1 MKVLLLTFVIAALQ
15 SDTTALV
22 DASKDA
28 KTKRKAST
36 TKVITNADVK
46 KSKGKV
52 VVKPGTAPAT
62 EPKQEPT
69 SLEKQA
75 TDRTARLAK
84 EAKVAELQKTIARLE
99 AEVAALE
106 QSYYEANDLDYR
118 DKVIVQRFNEAKQKL
133 DAAKA
138 ELEAVTQ
145 SPGHPAPGDRETG

>member
-1 MKVLLLTFVIAALQ
+1 MKVLLLAFALASLQ

-28 KTKRKAST
+28 KAKRKSST

-52 VVKPGTAPAT
+52 SIKPGVAQAETKPG
-62 EPKQEPT
+62 PT

-84 EAKVAELQKTIARLE
+84 EAKIAELQQTVAKLE
-99 AEVAALE
+99 SEVAAIE
-106 QSYYEANDLDYR
+106 TSYYEANDLDYR
-118 DKVIVQRFNEAKQKL
+118 DKVIVKRFNETKQKL
-133 DAAKA
+133 DTAKKDLA
-138 ELEAVTQ
+138 AVTEEPQ
-145 SPGHPAPGDRETG
+145 